1 MDPKGDSE
9 RGRERKKERKKE
21 DSAIEV
27 WRCRYKCRGV
37 GGRAAAAA
45 IKVSWM

>member
-9 RGRERKKERKKE
+9 RGRERKKD

-27 WRCRYKCRGV
+27 WRCRYKCKGV